1 MRDARECSQTNQ
13 MFKRRAQYSAAWHLS
28 STASMSPDERAGTR
42 FPIACIVL
50 AAGAGTR
57 FGEAKAGALLRPG
70 VRFVDA
76 VVETARAAGA
86 DPIIVVGS
94 PELEVPAGAV
104 AVTNNQPHGE
114 QIQSLRLGL
123 ARLVSIPVAG
133 ALSWPVDHPYVDVAS
148 VVAIVEA
155 AKRTRAPIVLPVF
168 EGKRGHP
175 VYFARDCWRE
185 LATVSDGGAR
195 TVLHLHSDEILEVPV
210 INIGV
215 VRDID
220 HRADMTN
227 EQGARRNAVS

>member
-1 MRDARECSQTNQ
+1 MNPDRSVTEP
-13 MFKRRAQYSAAWHLS
+13 S
-28 STASMSPDERAGTR
+28 SV
-42 FPIACIVL
+42 ACVVL

-57 FGEAKAGALLRPG
+57 FGEPKAGALLRPG
-70 VRFVDA
+70 ERFVDA

-86 DPIIVVGS
+86 KPIIVVAS
-94 PELEVPAGAV
+94 SELPLPPGVV
-104 AVTNNQPHGE
+104 RVTNDNPRGE

-123 ARLVSIPVAG
+123 ARLVSVPVQG
-133 ALSWPVDHPYVDVAS
+133 ALAWPVDHPFVDVDS
-148 VVAIVEA
+148 VRAIIDA

-195 TVLHLHSDEILEVPV
+195 TVVHLHSNELLEVPV
-210 INIGV
+210 VNIGV

-227 EQGARRNAVS
+227 EQGARRDAVS

>member
-1 MRDARECSQTNQ
+1 MNSDQSG
-13 MFKRRAQYSAAWHLS
+13 
-28 STASMSPDERAGTR
+28 PDR
-42 FPIACIVL
+42 FGVACVVL

-57 FGEAKAGALLRPG
+57 FGEPKAGALLRPG
-70 VRFVDA
+70 VRFLDA

-86 DPIIVVGS
+86 HPIVVVAPPDLTI
-94 PELEVPAGAV
+94 PEGVV
-104 AVTNNQPHGE
+104 AVTNDKPRGE

-123 ARLVSIPVAG
+123 ARLVSVAVHG
-133 ALSWPVDHPYVDVAS
+133 ALAWPVDHPYVDVDS
-148 VVAIVEA
+148 VRAIIEG

-195 TVLHLHSDEILEVPV
+195 TVVHLHSGALLEVPV
-210 INIGV
+210 VNIGV

-220 HRADMTN
+220 HRADMN
-227 EQGARRNAVS
+227 EQGARGNAVS